1 MGFFAV
7 DYKFVTN
14 KPSLKGKVAQRSCD
28 GRLKALKNVFYLAKF
43 EKSKSLYYNFFP
55 KNAIYCVLI
64 KVSLEP
70 FQRLIGFGATLQ
82 GLKKEKDFGLVVSE
96 VFLVEQLR

>member
-70 FQRLIGFGATLQ
+70 LGNR
-82 GLKKEKDFGLVVSE
+82 KDICGGKADFRRKFPDQEGS
-96 VFLVEQLR
+96 

>member
-1 MGFFAV
+1 MQC
-7 DYKFVTN
+7 N
-14 KPSLKGKVAQRSCD
+14 
-28 GRLKALKNVFYLAKF
+28 
-43 EKSKSLYYNFFP
+43 
-55 KNAIYCVLI
+55 CVLI

-70 FQRLIGFGATLQ
+70 FQRLIGFGATPQ